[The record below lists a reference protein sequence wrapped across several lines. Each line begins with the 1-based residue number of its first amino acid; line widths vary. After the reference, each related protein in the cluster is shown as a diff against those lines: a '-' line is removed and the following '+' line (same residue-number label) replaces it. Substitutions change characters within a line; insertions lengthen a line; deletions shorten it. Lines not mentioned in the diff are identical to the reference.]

1 MPRSTIDAVGSNAR
15 CGSEVLTVNELSTT
29 SVDEALRCVVA
40 ASAAA
45 AQARDTSATSG
56 NVSRHLLTGEL
67 LNWTPLLGGLSTLLD
82 VLRPGEVGQ
91 RLRRGPFRLQPA
103 GGSPAAAQPQKR
115 RLLDRAAVE
124 RVRAPRVE
132 AAARRRIRRVRH
144 LPGQRAG
151 EDAAS
156 VGRRHCGE

>member
-45 AQARDTSATSG
+45 AQASDTSAASG

-67 LNWTPLLGGLSTLLD
+67 LNWTPLLGGLSTLFD

-91 RLRRGPFRLQPA
+91 RLRRGDRKSTRLN
-103 GGSPAAAQPQKR
+103 SSHVSISY
-115 RLLDRAAVE
+115 AVFC
-124 RVRAPRVE
+124 
-132 AAARRRIRRVRH
+132 
-144 LPGQRAG
+144 LKKKN
-151 EDAAS
+151 S
-156 VGRRHCGE
+156 

>member
-45 AQARDTSATSG
+45 AQANDTSATSG

-67 LNWTPLLGGLSTLLD
+67 LNWTPLLGGPPPYSTFCA
-82 VLRPGEVGQ
+82 RA
-91 RLRRGPFRLQPA
+91 RLGRGC
-103 GGSPAAAQPQKR
+103 GGVASSCSQQA
-115 RLLDRAAVE
+115 
-124 RVRAPRVE
+124 APR
-132 AAARRRIRRVRH
+132 
-144 LPGQRAG
+144 LPV
-151 EDAAS
+151 S
-156 VGRRHCGE
+156 